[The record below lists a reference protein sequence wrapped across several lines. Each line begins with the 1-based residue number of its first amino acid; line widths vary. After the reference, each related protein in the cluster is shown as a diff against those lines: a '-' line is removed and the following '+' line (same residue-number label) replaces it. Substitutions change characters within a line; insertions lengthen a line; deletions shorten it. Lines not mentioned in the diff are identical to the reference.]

1 MNWRLGS
8 LYNERVLPRMVDA
21 MCANP
26 EMLPWREKVIAGL
39 EGVIVEIGFGSGAN
53 TSVYPAEV
61 TRVFAVEPSQQALR
75 LAEPKLA
82 AERATRSAAGAH
94 YPMVEQ
100 VGLTG
105 ELLPLATDSCDGALS
120 TFTLCTIPDVSAALN
135 ELRRVI
141 KPGGQF
147 HFLEHGL
154 SPDAPIAK
162 WQRRLDPLQGKL
174 AGGCHLTREMAELVE
189 ASGFEIESITS
200 RYARG
205 PKPWTWFSIGRAI
218 NPETAANPQ
227 ERRVI
232 Q

>member
-21 MCANP
+21 MCANA
-26 EMLPWREKVIAGL
+26 EMLPWREKAIAGL

-53 TSVYPAEV
+53 ASVYPAEV

-75 LAEPKLA
+75 MAEPKLA
-82 AERATRSAAGAH
+82 AERTARSAAGVE
-94 YPMVEQ
+94 YPMIEQ

-105 ELLPLATDSCDGALS
+105 ESLPLETNSCDGALS
-120 TFTLCTIPDVSAALN
+120 TFTLCTIPDVVAALH

-141 KPGGQF
+141 KPGGRF

-162 WQRRLDPLQGKL
+162 WQRRLDPLQGAL
-174 AGGCHLTREMAELVE
+174 AGGCHLTREMPELLE
-189 ASGFEIESITS
+189 AGGFQIESVTS

-205 PKPWTWFSIGRAI
+205 PKPWTWFTIGQAI
-218 NPETAANPQ
+218 NPS
-227 ERRVI
+227 
-232 Q
+232 